1 MKSKGKEKMFNYIV
15 YFVFLDQLLPGDT
28 RFLDL
33 ALTAIVFAT
42 K

>member
-15 YFVFLDQLLPGDT
+15 CFVFLDQLLPVDT

-33 ALTAIVFAT
+33 ALTTIVFAT